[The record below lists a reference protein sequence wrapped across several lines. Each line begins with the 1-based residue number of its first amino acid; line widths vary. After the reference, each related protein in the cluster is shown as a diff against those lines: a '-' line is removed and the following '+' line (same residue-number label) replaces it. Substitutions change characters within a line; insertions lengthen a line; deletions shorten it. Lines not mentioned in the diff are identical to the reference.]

1 MSGDYT
7 FYVWTA
13 YGVSGL
19 GLAAM
24 AGLTVY
30 GWLRARAA
38 VAALEKPR

>member
-1 MSGDYT
+1 MSGDYA

-13 YGVSGL
+13 YGVSGT
-19 GLAAM
+19 GLAA
-24 AGLTVY
+24 AVGLTLY